1 MGRVVGC
8 VIFLI
13 ASSNPFFNFSQFF
26 LFMYSIKKIEIEFNQ
41 WFYSITKTDKQS
53 NTSKPNVDD
62 S

>member
-1 MGRVVGC
+1 MGGE
-8 VIFLI
+8 
-13 ASSNPFFNFSQFF
+13 NPNYIISQFF
-26 LFMYSIKKIEIEFNQ
+26 LFMYNIKKIEIEFNQ